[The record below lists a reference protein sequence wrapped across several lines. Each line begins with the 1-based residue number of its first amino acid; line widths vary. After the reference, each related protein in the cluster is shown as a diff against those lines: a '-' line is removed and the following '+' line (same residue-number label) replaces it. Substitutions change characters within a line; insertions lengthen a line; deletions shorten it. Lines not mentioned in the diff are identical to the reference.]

1 MSPGLYLIAIDYF
14 FKDRPNSCNKNRK
27 TQARSM
33 VHTSDGINRG
43 DAQTG
48 SLTGR
53 LLWKKRGSVG
63 GEGLSVSFREV
74 VDNVLLGDL

>member
-1 MSPGLYLIAIDYF
+1 MA
-14 FKDRPNSCNKNRK
+14 N
-27 TQARSM
+27 
-33 VHTSDGINRG
+33 TSDGINRG